1 MNDDIKLRAIT
12 NAGYYSDF
20 FLNYRLTASPV
31 LKAVFEAWKVAEKNG
46 DVTPKTRLRALWRTF
61 DARRPDAATTA
72 PDDDLPVP
80 RLTPAGVD
88 AHHAL
93 VDATLAALGW
103 TADGDTAVGRGDLRV
118 LRAGSEYAVPVSFQK
133 SLPSGPLLVAV
144 DTLFASSPDDVAGSK
159 DAQAGQLLEAANTRR
174 DREGTATL
182 YEVADL
188 LFNCDTPPR
197 YLLACSGASL
207 VLLDSDTWHEGRW
220 LGVDLDDA
228 LDRRDDSA
236 GGELAVIAA
245 MFGPATLDP
254 AEGPTNLQDTLRDHA
269 SREATGVSKEL
280 RKGMRRALEALANA
294 VVTDMRLRQRRE
306 VLGDVDLPRQL
317 TRQCLRYLY
326 RTIVLLYAEAKPELG
341 ILPIDH
347 PEYHE
352 GYGLERLRHLALVDL
367 HSQTARQNNHI
378 QQSLAV
384 LFRVVNDGHQP
395 ASQGG
400 MFEETK
406 TLTFSA
412 LRSTLFQE
420 QSCPLI
426 DRAHV
431 SDAAMQEVL
440 RNLCFTEPKTGKPR
454 ESISYATLGVAQL
467 GAVYEGLMSWTGFIA
482 TEDLFE
488 IDKDGDPD
496 TGSWVIPAT
505 QADQYPDDVFL
516 MRTDDHGRTSP
527 VLYKKYD
534 FVYRLAGRDRERA
547 AAFYTPEILTEFTVR
562 HALAE
567 FFASRPYC
575 TAQELLDV
583 TLCEPALGSGAFLN
597 ETVAQLAEHYLRLRQ
612 AELDD
617 AIAPD
622 SYQIHLQRAK
632 AHFAVNCAYGVDLN
646 PGGIELAE
654 VSVWLNCMHSG
665 LTTPHLDARLRNG
678 NSLIGARRATYS
690 ADQVAAAMWSGS
702 RPAPPQPQPLDAVP
716 LGQAAGIHH
725 FLVPGAGWGI
735 ASANAELRGRGGRN
749 PFPGVATEWAKSVGA
764 WRQATARRPSAAQV
778 RRLEALA
785 RRVEAAWAAAALDA
799 TAYHRANKQ
808 RIDGLY
814 GADVYKDQTSGS
826 AAGLR
831 FRSCDSPAGRLRTI
845 MNAWCALWMWSPA
858 HGTELPHLD
867 EWIEAAELLLGQPDA
882 TETGQLLTP
891 YEMNDGTLESVE
903 RFGKAST
910 DEVMDRY
917 PWLVHCS
924 AMADEQAF
932 FHWELEHAPIFQR
945 GGFDLVVG
953 NPPWTKLSRTD
964 TDVLVDANPRAAIE
978 GWASA
983 RVRDQQDLYQR
994 PDVLE
999 AFEYECGRSEGTA
1012 AFLACPAFYPLTSAC
1027 LTNLYLSF
1035 IERGFWLS
1043 GNILALLHQEA
1054 FYEDA
1059 KAIGLR
1065 RAVLRRLRRHW
1076 HFVNELTLFEDVDNH
1091 TEFGVHVY
1099 GRALASPLHAYAANI
1114 LTPQTVDRS
1123 LEGGGEDSS
1132 LPGKKDDDGDWD
1144 LRPHPE
1150 RILRIDADALRIFT
1164 HLSEEGTP
1172 DDAPRL
1178 LRLYARTE
1186 LRVLEG
1192 VLSAAAPVRITRPK
1206 FSTGLHESSDASGSA
1221 ATLIRR
1227 VAKAPSLSSAV
1238 IKGPNI
1244 HVANPMYQEANEGY
1258 RHSKDNRIIS
1268 ASDIEGDFVPRTV
1281 LQPTP
1286 TARAA
1291 QARVDAKADWPAS
1304 GSWRQVWPEHISRGW
1319 VRCFQ
1324 PALIP
1329 PGTIHGHSLESMAF
1343 ADISDLVRFHALCCS
1358 TIFEYLV
1365 RVVGSDHLG
1374 EEEIGCLPYPHGDD
1388 HAAWPHLLV
1397 RVLRLNCLTE
1407 EFASLW
1413 TACWDE
1419 AWRGAFAISEDA
1431 RLPNDWKRLTA
1442 DWDED
1447 VPVRNDYARWRTL
1460 IEIDALATLILR
1472 ADPVSVEQVG
1482 RQHLGLLTRYE
1493 RRTLYDR
1500 VGDRISGEF
1509 HNRGGHQLSTDQYQ
1523 EAQRWMAGETEADV
1537 SGLSPPFDSPDR
1549 WQLFRAAIQ
1558 DFGRLLDQNDHP

>member
-12 NAGYYSDF
+12 NAGYYTDF

-31 LKAVFEAWKVAEKNG
+31 LKAVFDAWKVAEKNG
-46 DVTPKTRLRALWRTF
+46 DLTPKSRLRSLWRTF
-61 DARRPDAATTA
+61 DTYRPDAATTA
-72 PDDDLPVP
+72 PDDDQFVP
-80 RLTPAGVD
+80 KLTTAGVN

-103 TADGDTAVGRGDLRV
+103 TTDGNAAAGRGELRV
-118 LRAGSEYAVPVSFQK
+118 IRAGAEHAVPVSFQK
-133 SLPSGPLLVAV
+133 SLPSGLLLVAI

-159 DAQAGQLLEAANTRR
+159 DAPSGRLLEAANSRR
-174 DREGTATL
+174 GREGAATL

-197 YLLACSGASL
+197 YLIACSGASV

-228 LDRRDDSA
+228 LDRRDDSV

-254 AEGPTNLQDTLRDHA
+254 ADGATNLQETLRDQA

-280 RKGMRRALEALANA
+280 RRGMRRALEALANA
-294 VVTDMRLRQRRE
+294 VVTDMRLRQHRE
-306 VLGDVDLPRQL
+306 VLGDLELPRQL

-326 RTIVLLYAEAKPELG
+326 RIIVLLYAEAKPELG
-341 ILPIDH
+341 ILPVDH

-367 HSQTARQNNHI
+367 HSETARQNSHI

-384 LFRVVNDGHQP
+384 LFRAVNDGHQL
-395 ASQGG
+395 ASQVGL
-400 MFEETK
+400 FEETK

-412 LRSTLFQE
+412 LRSTLFEE

-431 SDAAMQEVL
+431 SDEAMQEVL
-440 RNLCFTEPKTGKPR
+440 RNLCFTEPKAGRLR

-505 QADQYPDDVFL
+505 QADLYPDDVFL
-516 MRTDDHGRTSP
+516 TRTDDHGGTER
-527 VLYKKYD
+527 VLYRKYD

-547 AAFYTPEILTEFTVR
+547 AAFYTPAVLTEFTVR

-567 FFASRPYC
+567 FFATSPDC
-575 TAQELLDV
+575 TAQDLLDV
-583 TLCEPALGSGAFLN
+583 TICEPALGSGAFLN
-597 ETVAQLAEHYLRLRQ
+597 ETVTQLAEHYLRLRQ
-612 AELDD
+612 AELGE
-617 AIAPD
+617 AIPPD

-654 VSVWLNCMHSG
+654 VSVWLNCMHNG
-665 LTTPHLDARLRNG
+665 LTTPRLDARLRNG

-690 ADQVAAAMWSGS
+690 PDQVAAAAWTGG
-702 RPAPPQPQPLDAVP
+702 RPSPPRLQPLDAVP
-716 LGQAAGIHH
+716 LGQATGIHH

-735 ASANAELRGRGGRN
+735 ASANAELRGRGGKS

-764 WRQATARRPSAAQV
+764 WRQAIARRPTRAQI
-778 RRLEALA
+778 RRLQALA
-785 RRVEAAWAAAALDA
+785 RRVEVAWAAAAHDA
-799 TAYHRANKQ
+799 AAYDRSSRQ

-814 GADVYKDQTSGS
+814 GVKEARYQVSSGG
-826 AAGLR
+826 AGLR
-831 FRSCDSPAGRLRTI
+831 FRSADSPAGRLRTI
-845 MNAWCALWMWSPA
+845 MNAWCALWMWSPT
-858 HGTELPHLD
+858 HGTELPLLD
-867 EWIEAAELLLGQPDA
+867 QWIEAAELLLGQPDGA
-882 TETGQLLTP
+882 ETGQLFTSFELS
-891 YEMNDGTLESVE
+891 DGTLESVE

-910 DEVMDRY
+910 AEVLDRY
-917 PWLVHCS
+917 PWLAHCS
-924 AMADEQAF
+924 AIADEQAF
-932 FHWELEHAPIFQR
+932 FHWQLEHAPIFQR

-983 RVRDQQDLYQR
+983 RVRGQQDLYQL

-999 AFEYECGRSEGTA
+999 AFTYECGRSEGTA
-1012 AFLACPAFYPLTSAC
+1012 AFLASPSFYPLTNAC

-1035 IERGFWLS
+1035 IECGFWLS
-1043 GNILALLHQEA
+1043 RNILALLHQEA

-1059 KAIGLR
+1059 KATGLR
-1065 RAVLRRLRRHW
+1065 REVLRRLRRHW
-1076 HFVNELTLFEDVDNH
+1076 HFVNELRLFEDVHNE
-1091 TEFGVHVY
+1091 TEFGVHIY
-1099 GRALASPLHAYAANI
+1099 GRALTTPLHAYAANI

-1123 LEGGGEDSS
+1123 LERGGEDSS

-1150 RILRIDADALRIFT
+1150 RILQIDADALRIFAR
-1164 HLSEEGTP
+1164 LSEQGTP
-1172 DDAPRL
+1172 EDAPRL

-1186 LRVLEG
+1186 LTVLEG
-1192 VLSAAAPVRITRPK
+1192 VLSAAVPVRIAGPD
-1206 FSTGLHESSDASGSA
+1206 FSTGLHESSDASGSN
-1221 ATLIRR
+1221 ATLAKT
-1227 VAKAPSLSSAV
+1227 VAKAFSLSSAV

-1244 HVANPMYQEANEGY
+1244 HVANPMYQEANEEY

-1268 ASDIEGDFVPRTV
+1268 ASDIDAGFVPRTV
-1281 LQPTP
+1281 LQPIP

-1291 QARVDAKADWPAS
+1291 QARVDAKAGWPAS

-1343 ADISDLVRFHALCCS
+1343 DDISDLVRFHALCCS

-1365 RVVGSDHLG
+1365 RVMGSDHLG
-1374 EEEIGCLPYPHGDD
+1374 EEEIGCLPYPQADA
-1388 HAAWPHLLV
+1388 HAGWPHLLV
-1397 RVLRLNCLTE
+1397 RVLRLNCLTR

-1413 TACWDE
+1413 TDCWRE
-1419 AWRGAFAISEDA
+1419 SWGEAFAISDDA
-1431 RLPNDWKRLTA
+1431 RLPADWKRLTA
-1442 DWDED
+1442 EWDET
-1447 VPVRNDYARWRTL
+1447 VPIRNDYARWRTL
-1460 IEIDALATLILR
+1460 IEVDALATLILGT
-1472 ADPVSVEQVG
+1472 DPVGVEQVG

-1493 RRTLYDR
+1493 RRTLYDKA
-1500 VGDRISGEF
+1500 GDRISGEF

-1537 SGLSPPFDSPDR
+1537 AGWSPPFDSPDR
-1549 WQLFRAAIQ
+1549 WQVFRAAVQ
-1558 DFGRLLDQNDHP
+1558 DFGRLLDQDDHP